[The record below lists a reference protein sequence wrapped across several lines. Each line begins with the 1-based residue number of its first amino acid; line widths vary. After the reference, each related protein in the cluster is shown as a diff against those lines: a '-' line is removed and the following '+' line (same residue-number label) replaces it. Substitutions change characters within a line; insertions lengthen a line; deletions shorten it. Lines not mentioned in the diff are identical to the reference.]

1 MSHLDIWSRRLGSG
15 WIYWPA
21 CLAGVTLI
29 ALAVLGPEA
38 ERRLAIERHC
48 GIMETEVAALKE
60 AHSQLAAS
68 AHALENDPVYIE
80 AVAVRDQNV
89 RRPGEEA
96 LPLPQRL
103 RAETAEPPAPPAPPA
118 LPPIV
123 ANVARFTDPRFQF
136 GAMVVG
142 IVLLAV
148 GIVFS
153 LPTRA
158 KPVPAGNK

>member
-1 MSHLDIWSRRLGSG
+1 MNHLDIWSRRLGSG
-15 WIYWPA
+15 CIYWPA
-21 CLAGVTLI
+21 CLAGVSLI
-29 ALAVLGPEA
+29 ALAVLAPEA
-38 ERRLAIERHC
+38 EPRLAIERQC
-48 GIMETEVAALKE
+48 AVMETEVAALKD
-60 AHSQLAAS
+60 AHSQLAAA
-68 AHALENDPVYIE
+68 AHALENDPAYIE

-103 RAETAEPPAPPAPPA
+103 RTRTEEPPAAPAPA

-142 IVLLAV
+142 VVLLAV
-148 GIVFS
+148 GVVFS
-153 LPTRA
+153 LPTRSKA
-158 KPVPAGNK
+158 APADNR